1 MNFRIGQGFD
11 VHAFAPNKPF
21 ILGGVKIEH
30 SKGITAHSD
39 GDVLLHAIC
48 DALLGAAA
56 LRDIGYHFP
65 DTSKE
70 FKDVDSRILLRKT
83 YEILTNAGYT
93 IGNID
98 STICLQRPKI
108 LSYIPLMQ
116 QNIAHD
122 LHMQLQDIS
131 IKASTTESLGFV
143 GREEGISAHVNVLIY
158 SNK

>member
-83 YEILTNAGYT
+83 Y
-93 IGNID
+93 
-98 STICLQRPKI
+98 
-108 LSYIPLMQ
+108 
-116 QNIAHD
+116 
-122 LHMQLQDIS
+122 
-131 IKASTTESLGFV
+131 
-143 GREEGISAHVNVLIY
+143 
-158 SNK
+158 